1 MGKDHPDK
9 LVFTQ
14 PMGGGVI
21 KEYTWKQA
29 LDEVRRMAAYL
40 KSQNY
45 EPGTRIAL
53 LAKNTAHWM
62 MADWAIWMAGH
73 VSVPLYPTLAANT
86 VRQILEHSES
96 KLLFVGK
103 LDVWDEMKP
112 GVPAGMPMITLP
124 LAPRVDG
131 AKTWDEIIAKTAPMT
146 DSPVRPADE
155 LCTLIYTS
163 GTTGQPKGVMH
174 SFGTFAWSITSGL
187 KRVKLDSSGRM
198 LSYLPLAHV
207 AERMLVEHGLLAT
220 GMHVFFADS
229 LETFVSDIQR
239 ARPTVFFSVPRLW
252 VKFQQGVQ
260 AKMPPEKM
268 AKLLKIPILV
278 ASSRRRSSPVW
289 AWTRCTGPPAARRR
303 CRPRCSIGI
312 AASGWTSSRSTA

>member
-1 MGKDHPDK
+1 
-9 LVFTQ
+9 
-14 PMGGGVI
+14 MGGGVV
-21 KEYTWKQA
+21 KDYTWKQA
-29 LDEVRRMAAYL
+29 LDEVRRMAAHL
-40 KSQNY
+40 KSLNY

-86 VRQILEHSES
+86 VRQILEHSEA

-103 LDVWDEMKP
+103 LDVWEEMKP
-112 GVPAGMPMITLP
+112 GVPAGLPMITP
-124 LAPRVDG
+124 AAGADQVDG
-131 AKTWDEIIAKTAPMT
+131 APPGTASSPRPQPMT

-260 AKMPPEKM
+260 AKMPAEKM
-268 AKLLKIPILV
+268 EKLLKIPILARHRQEEDPHRPGPGPG
-278 ASSRRRSSPVW
+278 ASS
-289 AWTRCTGPPAARRR
+289 PPAAPRR
-303 CRPRCSIGI
+303 CRPRCSTGTT
-312 AASGWTSSRSTA
+312 AWACRSSRSTA